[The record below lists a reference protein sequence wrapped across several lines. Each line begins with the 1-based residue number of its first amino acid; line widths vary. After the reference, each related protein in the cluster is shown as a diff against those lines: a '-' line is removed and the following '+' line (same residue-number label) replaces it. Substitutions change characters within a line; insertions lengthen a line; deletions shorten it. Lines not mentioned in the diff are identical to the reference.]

1 MKEINV
7 SGQKREDLGKKASKH
22 LRKEGLVPCNLY
34 GEQKEEG
41 KPVALAF
48 AAPMSEL
55 RKIVYTPHI
64 YVINLNIDGEHHTAI
79 LKELQ
84 FHPVTDALLHVDF
97 YAVNDQKPIT
107 IGIPVKLVGLA
118 QGVRD
123 GGRMNLS
130 VRKINVTAPYQ
141 QIPEHLDIDVTKLKI
156 GKSIKVGQ
164 LSFDG
169 LTMATPKDVVVCSI
183 KMTRSATASSDT
195 SDEAEEEGGEEPA
208 AEGEEKAEA

>member
-22 LRKEGLVPCNLY
+22 LRKEGFVPCNLY
-34 GEQKEEG
+34 GEQKEDG